1 MRKIFLFKEVLY
13 LTKIDREVKGNANAI
28 TMQNQVTETKIKMFD
43 LFRNNASESA
53 RKFHH
58 AGSASNGK

>member
-13 LTKIDREVKGNANAI
+13 LTKIDREVKGDAI
-28 TMQNQVTETKIKMFD
+28 TIQNQVTETKIKMFD

>member
-13 LTKIDREVKGNANAI
+13 LTKIDREVKGDAI
-28 TMQNQVTETKIKMFD
+28 TMQNQVIETKIKMFD

>member
-13 LTKIDREVKGNANAI
+13 LTKIDREVKGDAI
-28 TMQNQVTETKIKMFD
+28 TMQNQVIETKIKMFD
-43 LFRNNASESA
+43 LFRNNASENA

>member
-13 LTKIDREVKGNANAI
+13 LTKIDREVKGDAI

>member
-1 MRKIFLFKEVLY
+1 MRKIFLFEEVLC
-13 LTKIDREVKGNANAI
+13 LTKIDREVKGDAI
-28 TMQNQVTETKIKMFD
+28 TLQNQVIETKKKMFD

>member
-13 LTKIDREVKGNANAI
+13 LTKIDREVKGDAI
-28 TMQNQVTETKIKMFD
+28 TMQNQVIETKIKMFD
-43 LFRNNASESA
+43 LFRNNAGESA

>member
-1 MRKIFLFKEVLY
+1 MRKIFLFEEVLY
-13 LTKIDREVKGNANAI
+13 LTKIDREVKGDAI
-28 TMQNQVTETKIKMFD
+28 TLQNQVIETKKKMFD

>member
-13 LTKIDREVKGNANAI
+13 LTKIDREVKGDAI

-53 RKFHH
+53 RKFDH